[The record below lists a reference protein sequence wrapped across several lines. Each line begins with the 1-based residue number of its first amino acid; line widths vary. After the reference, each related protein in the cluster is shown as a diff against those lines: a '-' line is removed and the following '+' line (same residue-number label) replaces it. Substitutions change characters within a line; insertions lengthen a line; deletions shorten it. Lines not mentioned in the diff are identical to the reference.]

1 MPLGN
6 LSTQPQTPI
15 PNLLTKEIQDIFTR
29 KNFQSLVEYFQN
41 QNQLVN
47 FEFFELNLTA
57 ATAGVQTLSHEL
69 GYTPKDVLITQM
81 TGNGAIAFQF
91 GAFTSTSISYT
102 ATGPCRVRFF
112 LGTYFGDTSTVA
124 AQSTDI
130 ETLLSTPV
138 NSGVQTGTIVIFS
151 GTSAQAGYLLCDGS
165 TYPKATYP
173 ALFALV
179 GSSQSSTTFSV
190 PNLKSIWP
198 AGCNYSIKT

>member
-1 MPLGN
+1 MTLGN

-29 KNFQSLVEYFQN
+29 KNFQSLVEYFQR

-47 FEFFELNLTA
+47 FEFFELNITGP
-57 ATAGVQTLSHEL
+57 TSGVQTLAHEL
-69 GYTPKDVLITQM
+69 GFTPKDVIITQM
-81 TGNGAIAFQF
+81 TGSGSISFQF
-91 GAFTSTSISYT
+91 GSFTLNSISYT
-102 ATGPCRVRFF
+102 CTGPCRVRFF

-124 AQSTDI
+124 AQATDI

-138 NSGVQTGTIVIFS
+138 NSGVQTGTIVIFP
-151 GTSAQAGYLLCDGS
+151 GTTAQSGYLLCDGS
-165 TYPKATYP
+165 TYSQATYP
-173 ALFALV
+173 TLFSVVA
-179 GSSQSSTTFSV
+179 GSNGATTFAV